1 MSAVEASEGT
11 DITEVAGGAT
21 RRSSRKRRS
30 KKEEEEED
38 DDDGEA
44 EEVTIAEADV
54 DEDAEDA
61 EEEEEDEED
70 GEEEEETEAET
81 GDGKKRPRRRSA
93 RQTRVPVKARR
104 APPVPSA
111 AAPGVAVVAAATMK
125 NAVER
130 VNGSNGGGLLKRTR
144 RQTASGERVVAAAVA
159 VDSDV
164 EVIGE
169 KLQSNDDEVPNKR
182 GKLQPR
188 GGGSRNNGGN
198 RQLPINS
205 SSSTASTVQA
215 AKRQILCK
223 ICSTAVPTR
232 SKLKRHAVDRHFKED
247 IAKEL
252 SNKRPFRC
260 PLRTC
265 KFEAEA
271 FGPLLRHYGPSHAV
285 EKFMSLVEYTDG
297 VSEGSAPKKVENGTK
312 EGEDPLALND
322 EDFAKE
328 SGDEGGVDAEESEN
342 EVGDEGEDG
351 DADNGEEED
360 EDEEEDSNIEDS
372 EESSE
377 EEVEE
382 GEGEE
387 DGLRREQ
394 EDGGESVRTESRNE
408 DAVDEGMEVDED
420 GDDGDDGDEEAEE
433 VEMDDVIIIKR
444 GPGRP
449 PKRLLDAPK
458 NLKEFKREVHENLRT
473 VDGAHAIAVDDRN
486 VKCVCG
492 KIVRLCN
499 VFYWRYL
506 IQKPVVKNGA
516 VIQKGHWFTCPTVLE
531 KGSAIQP
538 HAVTQEEID
547 ASKAGTST
555 PAGGSGSGG
564 KRSLSSSRVNSD
576 DDSESESAP
585 FKRRS
590 RRVILRTEAAAEAEA
605 AAVAAAAAAAAS
617 ADEPAAKKL
626 KAEMEFNME
635 RHIRELMASRVPD
648 EMFLQDGPCFEMGFE
663 VPMCRM
669 CRIVPYDE
677 RREMLYKGVDED
689 SCDISCCFYGFR
701 KLRATKL
708 GQMQVKG
715 YLSPKFDPTGQ
726 EMELWMTGGA
736 VEPHVPPEKARYILS
751 LIGDQFCD
759 MVRQEYKCLGLNMS
773 ENKNVVWKPAV
784 KGVREMCDV
793 CKTTLFN
800 FHWMCGQCGTF
811 ICLDCYQ
818 FRRTGMVK
826 DYSDRRWGEEATDE
840 YGWPMCNSG
849 KGHLMEKLLMAQI
862 IPKNALLDLAKKLV
876 SYRLLPVL

>member
-1 MSAVEASEGT
+1 MSAVEASEAT
-11 DITEVAGGAT
+11 DITEAAGGAT
-21 RRSSRKRRS
+21 RRSSRKRRP

-38 DDDGEA
+38 DDDGDGEP

-54 DEDAEDA
+54 DEDAED
-61 EEEEEDEED
+61 EGED
-70 GEEEEETEAET
+70 GEVKTDAVP
-81 GDGKKRPRRRSA
+81 GDGKKRLRRRSG
-93 RQTRVPVKARR
+93 RQTNVPIKARR
-104 APPVPSA
+104 TAPPTPVPPA
-111 AAPGVAVVAAATMK
+111 AIPSGATATTMK

-130 VNGSNGGGLLKRTR
+130 VNGTNGVGVGEGRPKRTR
-144 RQTASGERVVAAAVA
+144 RQTASGERAVAAAVS
-159 VDSDV
+159 VDGDV
-164 EVIGE
+164 EVMSE
-169 KLQSNDDEVPNKR
+169 KLQSNNDEVPNKR
-182 GKLQPR
+182 GKLHPR
-188 GGGSRNNGGN
+188 GGGGRSNGGGN
-198 RQLPINS
+198 RQLPVNS
-205 SSSTASTVQA
+205 SSSTASTAPAA

-223 ICSTAVPTR
+223 ICSTAMPTR

-285 EKFMSLVEYTDG
+285 EKFMSLVECTD
-297 VSEGSAPKKVENGTK
+297 VISEGSGGGGVSKKVENGTK
-312 EGEDPLALND
+312 EGDDPLALND
-322 EDFAKE
+322 EDFTKE
-328 SGDEGGVDAEESEN
+328 SGDEGEVDAEESEN
-342 EVGDEGEDG
+342 EVGVEGEDG
-351 DADNGEEED
+351 DDENGENGDDEEEEEED
-360 EDEEEDSNIEDS
+360 DEEDSNIGDS
-372 EESSE
+372 EEDGDDEGEVEDE
-377 EEVEE
+377 EEEE
-382 GEGEE
+382 GLPEGPE
-387 DGLRREQ
+387 DGE
-394 EDGGESVRTESRNE
+394 ESVRTESRTE
-408 DAVDEGMEVDED
+408 DAVGDGMEVDED
-420 GDDGDDGDEEAEE
+420 GDEE
-433 VEMDDVIIIKR
+433 VEPVEAEDVIVQKR

-449 PKRLLDAPK
+449 PKRLKDAPK

-473 VDGAHAIAVDDRN
+473 LDGAHAVAVDERN

-516 VIQKGHWFTCPTVLE
+516 VVQMGHWFKCPTVLE

-538 HAVTQEEID
+538 PSLTQEEIE
-547 ASKAGTST
+547 ASKA
-555 PAGGSGSGG
+555 AGSSG

-585 FKRRS
+585 VKRRS
-590 RRVILRTEAAAEAEA
+590 RRVIQRTEAAAEAAEA
-605 AAVAAAAAAAAS
+605 AATAAAAAAAA
-617 ADEPAAKKL
+617 ADEPAAKRL
-626 KAEMEFNME
+626 KAESEFNME
-635 RHIRELMASRVPD
+635 RHIRELMASRVPN
-648 EMFLQDGPCFEMGFE
+648 ETFLQDGPCFEMGFE

-677 RREMLYKGVDED
+677 RREMLFKGVDED

-701 KLRATKL
+701 KLRATKA

-715 YLSPKFDPTGQ
+715 YLSPKFDPTDK

-736 VEPHVPPEKARYILS
+736 SEPHVPPEKARYILS

-759 MVRQEYKCLGLNMS
+759 MVRHEYKCLTPGLNLS
-773 ENKNVVWKPAV
+773 ENRNVVWKPAV

-840 YGWPMCNSG
+840 YGWPMCNTG
-849 KGHLMEKLLMAQI
+849 KEHLMEKLLMAQI

-876 SYRLLPVL
+876 R